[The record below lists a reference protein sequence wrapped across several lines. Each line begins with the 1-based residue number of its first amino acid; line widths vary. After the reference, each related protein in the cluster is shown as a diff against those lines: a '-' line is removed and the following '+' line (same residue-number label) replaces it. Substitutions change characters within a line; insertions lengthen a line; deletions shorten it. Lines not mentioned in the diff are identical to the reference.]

1 MTSPPA
7 ASSRSASRGV
17 IPAPS
22 ATFSP
27 LITQKSMSRSARRRG
42 TTSSTARR
50 PGTPNTSAT
59 KRMRTRRLRRL
70 AARGDDRV
78 VAVVVRV
85 FREQLLLDA
94 GERDDLPDPGHARR
108 QRRADVQRGVDDEVG
123 DGDGDGGG
131 LLGADVEA
139 DAVLL
144 PVEDDRRDPGDGAVD
159 RGVDVRPR
167 SGADVELTR
176 VRAAAAVQLV
186 VAEAARVAAE
196 DAVPQVGEHSLVRA

>member
-59 KRMRTRRLRRL
+59 KRMRMRRLLRL
-70 AARGDDRV
+70 AARGDHRV

-85 FREQLLLDA
+85 LREQLLLDT
-94 GERDDLPDPGHARR
+94 GERDDLADPGYARR
-108 QRRADVQRGVDDEVG
+108 QRRAHVQRRVDGEIR
-123 DGDGDGGG
+123 DGDDDRRR
-131 LLGADVEA
+131 LLGSDVDP

-144 PVEDDRRDPGDGAVD
+144 PVEDDGRDACDGAVD
-159 RGVDVRPR
+159 RG
-167 SGADVELTR
+167 
-176 VRAAAAVQLV
+176 
-186 VAEAARVAAE
+186 
-196 DAVPQVGEHSLVRA
+196 